1 MPSETWPIPTFAD
14 VLAARR
20 RIAPHLRPTP
30 LHAYP
35 QLGEPLGAEVRVKHE
50 NHQPTGAFKIRGG
63 LNLVS
68 QLSDD
73 ERARGLI
80 AASTG
85 NHGQSVAFAARRFGV
100 SARICVPEHANPVKV
115 AAMRQLGAELIEE
128 GAGFDDARENAERL
142 ADEAGYRYVHSGN
155 EPHLIAGVGT
165 ETLEIFEDFPEVEV
179 VIVPRRRGERRRRR
193 LHRRQGRQ
201 PGGRGDRRAVRGVA
215 RRVPVVEGGPQRGGA
230 GPDLRRGPLDRHA
243 VRAARRRS
251 SMTTS
256 TTSSSSATTRSARR
270 SAR

>member
-1 MPSETWPIPTFAD
+1 M
-14 VLAARR
+14 
-20 RIAPHLRPTP
+20 
-30 LHAYP
+30 
-35 QLGEPLGAEVRVKHE
+35 RVKHE

-68 QLSDD
+68 QLRDD

-100 SARICVPEHANPVKV
+100 HARICVPEHANPVKV

-155 EPHLIAGVGT
+155 EPRSDRGRGHRDARDLRGVARGG
-165 ETLEIFEDFPEVEV
+165 V
-179 VIVPRRRGERRRRR
+179 VIVPV
-193 LHRRQGRQ
+193 
-201 PGGRGDRRAVRGVA
+201 GGGSGAAGACIVAKAVDPA
-215 RRVPVVEGGPQRGGA
+215 A
-230 GPDLRRGPLDRHA
+230 G
-243 VRAARRRS
+243 
-251 SMTTS
+251 
-256 TTSSSSATTRSARR
+256 
-270 SAR
+270 